1 MARIKSINFYSVG
14 RMEGCTCD
22 RCGQYIQNIYTVTFT
37 DEVRMNFGI
46 DCFRKLLL
54 TGNLSDYGMKLM
66 KKELKSLKRWQEL
79 FEEEKQKTEET
90 DIAYQNLQEHV
101 DWKPDSAWYGRP
113 WEEYHE
119 WMIKEWF
126 PYRFEECQK
135 AIEKFSKVNFN
146 REEKESK

>member
-1 MARIKSINFYSVG
+1 MARIKSIDFDSVG

-54 TGNLSDYGMKLM
+54 SGNLSDYGMKLM

-79 FEEEKQKTEET
+79 FEKEKLKTEET
-90 DIAYQNLQEHV
+90 DIAYQNEQEHV
-101 DWKPDSAWYGRP
+101 DWKPDGYWYGRP

-119 WMIKEWF
+119 WMLTQWF
-126 PYRFEECQK
+126 PKRFEESQEV
-135 AIEKFSKVNFN
+135 INKFSKVNFK
-146 REEKESK
+146 REA